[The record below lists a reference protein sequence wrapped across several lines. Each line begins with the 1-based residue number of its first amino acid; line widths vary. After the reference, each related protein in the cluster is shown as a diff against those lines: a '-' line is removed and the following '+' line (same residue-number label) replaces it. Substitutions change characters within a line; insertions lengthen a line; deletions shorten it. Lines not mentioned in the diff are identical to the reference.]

1 MKPDADEVGLPGRR
15 RYVIATLLLALA
27 IFGVPG
33 GVLWLLSNQPKPSQF
48 LAPGPCDFTATQPG
62 KYVLWHEYDTIFN
75 GVTYSSNTLPSG
87 LTINCRDAISGTNLS
102 IRADR
107 GATMST
113 MNVRRESVAAVDI
126 PTSGRYLVSV
136 EGSTQP
142 ILFSFGPAMLGKFF
156 AAIFGAIPIVFA
168 LLVGGVA
175 LAAHTFIRR
184 RQILRT
190 RRS

>member
-1 MKPDADEVGLPGRR
+1 
-15 RYVIATLLLALA
+15 LALA

-33 GVLWLLSNQPKPSQF
+33 GVLWLVLNQPKPSPF

-62 KYVLWHEYDTIFN
+62 KYVLWHEYDTVFN

-87 LTINCRDAISGTNLS
+87 LTINCRDAISGTNLP

-126 PTSGRYLVSV
+126 PAPGRYLVSV

-142 ILFSFGPAMLGKFF
+142 MLFSFGPAILGKFLG
-156 AAIFGAIPIVFA
+156 AIFGAIPIVFA
-168 LLVGGVA
+168 LLAGGVA
-175 LAAHTFIRR
+175 LAAHTLIRR
-184 RQILRT
+184 SQMLKN